1 MKKVFLVFSALI
13 VISLSVFA
21 QEIKFRIDGKPYNK
35 QIYDENNNQITNFKN
50 WELIQDFYISPDNKK
65 MLVYHR
71 PDKAKAFL
79 MTLYNLETQKIIAE
93 CEPGWACHDVK
104 WTKNYLIKVWSTSG
118 GGIRFEYRRYEDLS
132 IVRVVNSYYP
142 FEDVED
148 NILINQDSMLKKIVF
163 YHYSDGTEIKTIDCI
178 KELADKKIYAGWI
191 QINEV
196 NKVGKLKYK
205 FYIEGNLNIEGRQEE
220 EFQTVIEI
228 EIKCEL

>member
-1 MKKVFLVFSALI
+1 MLWRQPIGLLFRRKMKKVFLVFSALI

-50 WELIQDFYISPDNKK
+50 RELIQDFYISPDNKK

-79 MTLYNLETQKIIAE
+79 MTLYNGE
-93 CEPGWACHDVK
+93 
-104 WTKNYLIKVWSTSG
+104 
-118 GGIRFEYRRYEDLS
+118 GIRFEYRSYEDLS
-132 IVRVVNSYYP
+132 IVRVVSSYYS
-142 FEDVED
+142 FEDVEG
-148 NILINQDSMLKKIVF
+148 NILINPDSMMKKIVF

-191 QINEV
+191 QIYEV
-196 NKVGKLKYK
+196 KKVGKQKYK

-220 EFQTVIEI
+220 EFKTVIEI
-228 EIKCEL
+228 EIKCKL

>member
-13 VISLSVFA
+13 VISLSVFT

-35 QIYDENNNQITNFKN
+35 QIYDESNNQITNFKN
-50 WELIQDFYISPDNKK
+50 WELIKDFYISPDNKK

-79 MTLYNLETQKIIAE
+79 MTLYN
-93 CEPGWACHDVK
+93 
-104 WTKNYLIKVWSTSG
+104 G
-118 GGIRFEYRRYEDLS
+118 GGIRFEYRSYEDLS

-142 FEDVED
+142 FEDVEG
-148 NILINQDSMLKKIVF
+148 NILINPDSMMKKIVF

-191 QINEV
+191 QIYEV
-196 NKVGKLKYK
+196 KKVGKQKYK

-220 EFQTVIEI
+220 EFKTVIEI

>member
-71 PDKAKAFL
+71 PDKAKAFR
-79 MTLYNLETQKIIAE
+79 MTLYN
-93 CEPGWACHDVK
+93 GR
-104 WTKNYLIKVWSTSG
+104 
-118 GGIRFEYRRYEDLS
+118 GIRFEYRSYEDLS
-132 IVRVVNSYYP
+132 IAREVSSYYP
-142 FEDVED
+142 FEDVEG
-148 NILINQDSMLKKIVF
+148 NILINPDSMMKKIVF

-178 KELADKKIYAGWI
+178 KELADKKIYAAWI
-191 QINEV
+191 HITEV
-196 NKVGKLKYK
+196 KKIGKRKYK

-220 EFQTVIEI
+220 EFKTVIEI
-228 EIKCEL
+228 EIKCKL

>member
-1 MKKVFLVFSALI
+1 MKKVFLVFSTLI
-13 VISLSVFA
+13 VISFSVFA

-35 QIYDENNNQITNFKN
+35 QIYDESNNQITNFKN
-50 WELIQDFYISPDNKK
+50 WELIKDFYISPDNKK

-79 MTLYNLETQKIIAE
+79 MTLYNLETKKIIAE
-93 CEPGWACHDVK
+93 CEPGWACDDVK
-104 WTKNYLIKVWSTSG
+104 WTKNYLIKVWGTSG
-118 GGIRFEYRRYEDLS
+118 GGIRFEYRSYEDLS

-142 FEDVED
+142 FEDVEG
-148 NILINQDSMLKKIVF
+148 NILIDPDSMMKKIAF

-178 KELADKKIYAGWI
+178 KELADKQIYAAWI
-191 QINEV
+191 HITEV
-196 NKVGKLKYK
+196 KKIGKRKYK

-220 EFQTVIEI
+220 EFKTVIEI